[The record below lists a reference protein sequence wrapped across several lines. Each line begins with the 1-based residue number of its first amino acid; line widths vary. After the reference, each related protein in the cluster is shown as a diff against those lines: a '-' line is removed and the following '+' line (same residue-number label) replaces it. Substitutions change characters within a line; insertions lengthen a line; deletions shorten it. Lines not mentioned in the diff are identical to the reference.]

1 MLRRLLIF
9 ADSRQDTAFQAGY
22 LRDRARS
29 LRIRL
34 LITGI
39 VTARSAAGLPP
50 ASFNSLVEEVF
61 RQGRGAGLYE
71 DPAGADARARALR
84 VCEWD
89 LLGEIASDERRP
101 PTLERLGL
109 ITTGYPGI
117 EQLTTEDLAP
127 LLEHVGPDE
136 TAARWLLARICD
148 LARTRRGVAHP
159 LLRTRLE
166 PKTEAE
172 LTDAGATVRIGA
184 PVTGLG
190 DTLVKPAGTQAISMG
205 HRGAVAAMA
214 RKVFPNLTGADPVE
228 RAVPRRRRAAG
239 PPQHPRRRHRRDR
252 AAVRAAAA
260 GRPAGHRGPPGVAGP
275 APLPGLPGRPA
286 LPLPG
291 EPVRHVQLQGDHEPL
306 ERRPGRSRAAAGHHP
321 GAGCHPARRALR
333 PDPPG
338 NAGGDRGPVQG
349 RRPERPGLH
358 HDPGTR
364 RRPGPAAVGHL
375 AQRPAPAQQLRPARR
390 PCRPPRGARRPHRHL
405 RRKRPPAR
413 RLLLRPP
420 GGDDPRRNPPA
431 RVPPRQRAGH
441 HPPRTSPRP
450 RTVR

>member
-1 MLRRLLIF
+1 MLRLLLIF

-61 RQGRGAGLYE
+61 RQGRADGLYE

-117 EQLTTEDLAP
+117 EQLRTEDLAP

-136 TAARWLLARICD
+136 ASARWLLARICD

-159 LLRTRLE
+159 LLRIRLE

-228 RAVPRRRRAAG
+228 RAV
-239 PPQHPRRRHRRDR
+239 R
-252 AAVRAAAA
+252 AAVELLVRHSILEDVTA
-260 GRPAGHRGPPGVAGP
+260 GTGRQSVRLRQVAPQAIEVRPASPDLHRCRACR
-275 APLPGLPGRPA
+275 A
-286 LPLPG
+286 
-291 EPVRHVQLQGDHEPL
+291 VQP
-306 ERRPGRSRAAAGHHP
+306 SA
-321 GAGCHPARRALR
+321 
-333 PDPPG
+333 
-338 NAGGDRGPVQG
+338 
-349 RRPERPGLH
+349 
-358 HDPGTR
+358 
-364 RRPGPAAVGHL
+364 
-375 AQRPAPAQQLRPARR
+375 
-390 PCRPPRGARRPHRHL
+390 PRGTGAPRSTAR
-405 RRKRPPAR
+405 
-413 RLLLRPP
+413 
-420 GGDDPRRNPPA
+420 G
-431 RVPPRQRAGH
+431 
-441 HPPRTSPRP
+441 S
-450 RTVR
+450 